1 MTAAATT
8 PNGPLLTRLWPI
20 LSAMLAAFLVTGMAI
35 PVIPLHV
42 HQDLGLGT
50 FVVGLVAGS
59 QFAAAL
65 LSRFWSG
72 AYSDRRGPK
81 RAVVAGLLMAAGSGV
96 LYLLSLAFVSTPV
109 VSAAVLLAGRAV
121 LGGGESFIVTGALSW
136 GFALGGAGNAGRVM
150 SWIGTALWA
159 SFAAGA
165 PAGNALYALFGFP
178 GVAIA
183 TLVVPFLPLALVLR
197 LRGTEPSGAD
207 HPSVTQVLGA
217 IWVPGLGVALSSIAF
232 GTIATFSA
240 LLFAERGWSH
250 AWLAFT
256 ALAAA
261 FILGRIVFG
270 HLPDRIGGAR
280 VALVCVLVEAAGQAI
295 IWIARTPALVFV
307 GAAVTGLGYSLVYP
321 GFGLEAV
328 ARTPPQS
335 RGLAMG
341 AFTAFLDLALGI
353 ANPALGLLASRAGL
367 GSLYLAGAITVL
379 CAAPVAVFLLRGS
392 SDWSETGARDTKIR
406 TGSAH

>member
-1 MTAAATT
+1 
-8 PNGPLLTRLWPI
+8 
-20 LSAMLAAFLVTGMAI
+20 
-35 PVIPLHV
+35 
-42 HQDLGLGT
+42 
-50 FVVGLVAGS
+50 
-59 QFAAAL
+59 
-65 LSRFWSG
+65 
-72 AYSDRRGPK
+72 
-81 RAVVAGLLMAAGSGV
+81 
-96 LYLLSLAFVSTPV
+96 
-109 VSAAVLLAGRAV
+109 VLLAGRAL

-136 GFALGGAGNAGRVM
+136 GFALGGAGNTGMVM

-165 PAGNALYALFGFP
+165 PAGNALYSVFGFP
-178 GVAIA
+178 GVAVA
-183 TLVVPFLPLALVLR
+183 TLLVPFLPLALVLR
-197 LRGTEPSGAD
+197 LPGAPPTATE
-207 HPSVTQVLGA
+207 HPRVAQVLGA
-217 IWVPGLGVALSSIAF
+217 IWVPGLGVALTSIAF

-240 LLFAERGWSH
+240 LLFAERGWSG

-280 VALVCVLVEAAGQAI
+280 VALVCVLIEAAGQAL
-295 IWIARTPALVFV
+295 IWIARTPALVFT

-328 ARTPPQS
+328 RRAPPQS

-353 ANPALGLLASRAGL
+353 ANPALGYLASRAGL
-367 GSLYLAGAITVL
+367 TSLYLAGTLTVL
-379 CAAPVAVFLLRGS
+379 CAAPVAMFLLRES
-392 SDWSETGARDTKIR
+392 PDWSKAASPG
-406 TGSAH
+406 

>member
-1 MTAAATT
+1 MNPATFT
-8 PNGPLLTRLWPI
+8 LLTRLWPI
-20 LSAMLAAFLVTGMAI
+20 LSAMLVAFLVTGMAI

-42 HQDLGLGT
+42 HQDLGFGT

-72 AYSDRRGPK
+72 RYSDRRGPK
-81 RAVVAGLLMAAGSGV
+81 RAVVAGLLMAAASGL
-96 LYLLSLAFVSTPV
+96 LYLLSLVFLKVPIA
-109 VSAAVLLAGRAV
+109 SAAVLLAGRAV

-136 GFALGGAGNAGRVM
+136 GFALAGAGNSGMVM

-165 PAGNALYALFGFP
+165 PAGNAIYSVSGFP

-183 TLVVPFLPLALVLR
+183 TLVLPFLPLVLVLR
-197 LRGTEPSGAD
+197 LRGPEPSEAD
-207 HPSVTQVLGA
+207 HPSVKQVLGA

-295 IWIARTPALVFV
+295 IWIAHTPALVFV

-341 AFTAFLDLALGI
+341 AFTAFLDLALGL

-379 CAAPVAVFLLRGS
+379 CAAPVAVHLLRGS
-392 SDWSETGARDTKIR
+392 SDWSEAGAGDTKIR

>member
-1 MTAAATT
+1 
-8 PNGPLLTRLWPI
+8 
-20 LSAMLAAFLVTGMAI
+20 MLAAFLVTGMAI

-42 HQDLGLGT
+42 HQDLGFGT

-96 LYLLSLAFVSTPV
+96 LYLLSLAFLSTPV
-109 VSAAVLLAGRAV
+109 LSAGVLLAGRAL

-136 GFALGGAGNAGRVM
+136 GFALAGTGNTGMVM

-178 GVAIA
+178 GVALA
-183 TLVVPFLPLALVLR
+183 TLLVPALPLALVLR
-197 LRGTEPSGAD
+197 LPGTPPSAASR
-207 HPSVTQVLGA
+207 PRVTQVLGA
-217 IWVPGLGVALSSIAF
+217 IWVPGLGVALTSIAF

-240 LLFAERGWSH
+240 LLFAERGWSR

-261 FILGRIVFG
+261 FILGRILFG
-270 HLPDRIGGAR
+270 HLPDRVGGAR
-280 VALVCVLVEAAGQAI
+280 VALVCVLIEAAGQAL
-295 IWIARTPALVFV
+295 IWVARTPALFFT

-328 ARTPPQS
+328 RRAPPQS

-367 GSLYLAGAITVL
+367 TSLYLAGALTVL
-379 CAAPVAVFLLRGS
+379 CAAPVALHLLRS
-392 SDWSETGARDTKIR
+392 SPDWSEAAAGDTKV
-406 TGSAH
+406 SAGGEA

>member
-1 MTAAATT
+1 MSLPAEPST
-8 PNGPLLTRLWPI
+8 GSLFTRLLPI

-42 HQDLGLGT
+42 HHDLGFGT

-136 GFALGGAGNAGRVM
+136 GFALAGTGNAGMVM

-183 TLVVPFLPLALVLR
+183 TLLVPFLPLVLVLR
-197 LRGTEPSGAD
+197 LPGTEPSAAE
-207 HPSVTQVLGA
+207 HPSVRQVLGA

-256 ALAAA
+256 SLAAA

-270 HLPDRIGGAR
+270 HLPDRIGGAQ
-280 VALVCVLVEAAGQAI
+280 VALVCVLIEATGQAI
-295 IWIARTPALVFV
+295 IWIARTPTLVFV

-353 ANPALGLLASRAGL
+353 VNPALGFLASRAGL
-367 GSLYLAGAITVL
+367 TSLYLAGAITVL
-379 CAAPVAVFLLRGS
+379 GAAPVAVSLLRPPTERAH
-392 SDWSETGARDTKIR
+392 DGAVD
-406 TGSAH
+406 SAAAGHTL